1 MVRLLTQTVL
11 LFAVAQVLTSCI
23 TTQASG
29 PKPKPYPFDHCAV
42 IKREWDEEEG
52 ASYRRVYDGYEVLFC
67 CSPCVKAFEINP
79 EAFMGPIREYY
90 GDTGEEGES
99 GEEGGESSGSPAQ

>member
-1 MVRLLTQTVL
+1 MVRVLAHTLL
-11 LFAVAQVLTSCI
+11 LFAVALVLPSCI

-29 PKPKPYPFDHCAV
+29 PKPKPYPFEHCAV

-67 CSPCVKAFEINP
+67 CTPCVKAFEINP

-90 GDTGEEGES
+90 GDTGEEGGS
-99 GEEGGESSGSPAQ
+99 GEGGVESLDSRSQ